1 MTTATPSVV
10 AGADSA
16 AGVPHS
22 PTPPYLPSGAAAPSW
37 ESEPPAPSTTE
48 PTSPTPSTTTE
59 PPAPTTTDDVEPEPV
74 TEETPAPPSP
84 TTPPPPEPTQP
95 LAGQSPEAAEVV
107 TLANEAR
114 AAEGC
119 GALRFDDR
127 LFTAA
132 QRHSSDMASRD
143 YFSHESPE
151 GTSFVDRAIAAG
163 HPSPAAENIAM
174 GARSADQVMRM
185 WLDSPGHRGNIL
197 NCDLTTIGVGL
208 DTDGWYWTQVFGR

>member
-1 MTTATPSVV
+1 M
-10 AGADSA
+10 
-16 AGVPHS
+16 
-22 PTPPYLPSGAAAPSW
+22 
-37 ESEPPAPSTTE
+37 
-48 PTSPTPSTTTE
+48 
-59 PPAPTTTDDVEPEPV
+59 
-74 TEETPAPPSP
+74 
-84 TTPPPPEPTQP
+84 
-95 LAGQSPEAAEVV
+95 
-107 TLANEAR
+107 TLANQAR
-114 AAEGC
+114 AEAGC
-119 GALRFDDR
+119 GELRFDDR

-132 QRHSSDMASRD
+132 QNHSSDMASRD

-174 GARSADQVMRM
+174 GARTADQVMRM